1 MNASF
6 SLRSRLDVQARS
18 RKGCRACCTSL
29 LLLDTS
35 RPFLSRKLLRAV
47 MKAVLIRESSLSA
60 QHVFHHDSFALWLVC
75 VLFVGTNACHAVC
88 VHMDQGVY

>member
-6 SLRSRLDVQARS
+6 SLWSRLDVQARS

-75 VLFVGTNACHAVC
+75 MFVHTNACHAVC
-88 VHMDQGVY
+88 VCINQGVY

>member
-1 MNASF
+1 
-6 SLRSRLDVQARS
+6 
-18 RKGCRACCTSL
+18 
-29 LLLDTS
+29 
-35 RPFLSRKLLRAV
+35 